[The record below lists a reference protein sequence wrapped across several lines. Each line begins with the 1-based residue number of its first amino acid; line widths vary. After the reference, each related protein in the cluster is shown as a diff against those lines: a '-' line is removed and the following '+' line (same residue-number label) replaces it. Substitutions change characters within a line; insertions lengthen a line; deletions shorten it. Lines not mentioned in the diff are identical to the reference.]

1 MKSLKWDNIA
11 KKIKE
16 MRESCGL
23 NQTEFGEKLG
33 GIPQAVISKYE
44 RGTVKPRLEFLVEVA
59 KFGKVSLDW
68 LILGDKSGKDTG
80 GLSEAK

>member
-1 MKSLKWDNIA
+1 MKSLNWNKIA
-11 KKIKE
+11 SRIKNL
-16 MRESCGL
+16 RESRAL

-59 KFGKVSLDW
+59 RFGKVTLDW
-68 LILGDKSGKDTG
+68 LILGDKSGKEPSG
-80 GLSEAK
+80 RKRK

>member
-1 MKSLKWDNIA
+1 MKSLKWDKIA

-16 MRESCGL
+16 IRESRAL
-23 NQTEFGEKLG
+23 NQTEFGERLG

-59 KFGKVSLDW
+59 KFGKVSLNW
-68 LILGDKSGKDTG
+68 LVLGDKSGKEPG
-80 GLSEAK
+80 GRKRK